1 MEDQVKAS
9 MDKLKQDNAEFLQ
22 LQFTDIVGAV
32 KTLTIPKNRFESAL
46 SEGVVFD
53 GSSVAGYAQIEE
65 SDMRAHPDLS
75 TYTILP
81 EGKDGYKTVRFIC
94 DIYTPD
100 GERFPGDPR
109 YVLQRTVKRLNDKGM
124 DFFVGPEFEFFVFK
138 RDHEGNPTAV
148 PSDYGG
154 YFDNTPIDSANEIR
168 QEILKHMYDLGY
180 QPEAAHHEVA
190 YGQQEI
196 DLRYGQALVM
206 ADRVTML
213 KNIIKNV
220 AQRHGM
226 YATFMP
232 KPINGV
238 NGSGMHVHSSIMST
252 GEKEN
257 LFYDAKAK
265 YGISELGMS
274 YLAGILKNINSASAV
289 LASWVN
295 SYKRLI
301 PGYEAPVYISWANKN
316 RSALVRVPAGTGMRK
331 RMELRCPD
339 SAGNPYLQFA
349 VILGM
354 GLDGIEHKLTPPGPT
369 EKDIFH
375 MTAEERAKE
384 GIQSMPESLGEALHH
399 FRNSNLMK
407 EILGEHIFEN
417 FITVKQREWDAFRS
431 HVTTWELERYLPIL

>member
-1 MEDQVKAS
+1 MEDQIKAS

-46 SEGVVFD
+46 TEGVVFD

-81 EGKDGYKTVRFIC
+81 EGRDGYKTVRFIC

-138 RDHEGNPTAV
+138 RDKDGNPTSI

-180 QPEAAHHEVA
+180 HPEAAHHEVA

-196 DLRYGQALVM
+196 DLRYDQALVM

-213 KNIIKNV
+213 KSIIKNV
-220 AQRHGM
+220 SQKHGM

-238 NGSGMHVHSSIMST
+238 NGSGMHVHSSIMSM
-252 GEKEN
+252 GQKEN
-257 LFYDAKAK
+257 LFYDANAT
-265 YGISELGMS
+265 YGMSELGMN
-274 YLAGILKNINSASAV
+274 YLAGILRNINSASAV

-301 PGYEAPVYISWANKN
+301 PGFEAPVYISWANKN

-354 GLDGIEHKLTPPGPT
+354 GLDGIENKLKAPEPT

-375 MTAEERAKE
+375 MTPEERVHD

-399 FRNSNLMK
+399 FRNSKLMK
-407 EILGEHIFEN
+407 DILGEHIFEN

-431 HVTTWELERYLPIL
+431 QVTTWELERYLPIL